1 MVSQIVNWYG
11 VISFY
16 KDTYL
21 NNRRPFLNK
30 VIID

>member
-1 MVSQIVNWYG
+1 
-11 VISFY
+11 VISYRVIPFY